1 MWSWRVLPAVFWKLA
16 LQQTAQ
22 QVGHGQALREG
33 RHLDA
38 RPHGGSDVQRQA
50 SGVAVAL
57 IQHVGLTLANPRFG
71 AWICG
76 RTCADADALGLWWT
90 LGGHV
95 SHRSSSSTSAVISRA
110 AALSGAISHASRPA
124 ATLSAKTIR
133 CRTSVRSAGNS
144 CSASACRASGP
155 LTVVLTRRF
164 MNKAAC
170 KASRNTWAARIR
182 PPLQARAPKEEGQ

>member
-1 MWSWRVLPAVFWKLA
+1 MAVASLPSSREPQAKQSYSWRVLLARFWKLA

-95 SHRSSSSTSAVISRA
+95 SHRSSSS
-110 AALSGAISHASRPA
+110 
-124 ATLSAKTIR
+124 
-133 CRTSVRSAGNS
+133 
-144 CSASACRASGP
+144 
-155 LTVVLTRRF
+155 
-164 MNKAAC
+164 
-170 KASRNTWAARIR
+170 
-182 PPLQARAPKEEGQ
+182 